1 MQFVQ
6 NTPIWLK
13 ETDSTNKEALR
24 MLKTGR
30 PAEGTCICAHFQTE
44 GKGQRS
50 NRWLSLPSENLLVS
64 FILYPPIHSASEP
77 FTLSMAAAL
86 AVRETIAEFTNHP
99 VEIKW
104 PNDILVSGKKIAGI
118 LIENQWL
125 GSSWHAAV
133 VGIGI
138 NINQKKFD
146 VEHATSL
153 SLINQ
158 LIVDPKIV
166 LLRLQANL
174 SAQYTRFC
182 KKEHATLSLEYHE
195 QLFGRK
201 TLHTYQTAQGLILAQ
216 VVQVLHDGRLE
227 LRSSEDVHLTFDL
240 SEVRLVY

>member
-1 MQFVQ
+1 M
-6 NTPIWLK
+6 
-13 ETDSTNKEALR
+13 
-24 MLKTGR
+24 
-30 PAEGTCICAHFQTE
+30 
-44 GKGQRS
+44 
-50 NRWLSLPSENLLVS
+50 
-64 FILYPPIHSASEP
+64 
-77 FTLSMAAAL
+77 
-86 AVRETIAEFTNHP
+86 
-99 VEIKW
+99 
-104 PNDILVSGKKIAGI
+104 
-118 LIENQWL
+118 
-125 GSSWHAAV
+125 

-138 NINQKKFD
+138 NINQREFD

-153 SLINQ
+153 SLITD
-158 LIVDPKIV
+158 LITDPKIV
-166 LLRLQANL
+166 LKNLQANL